1 MFGIPNC
8 YIEMFGSIN
17 SWVQM
22 FGVKDIEIIDFSFSK
37 HWNSGL
43 RLFFSKH
50 WNYRFSAFPKIG
62 IQDFGF
68 YKHGNSTELMNSNVW
83 NSNFSNSTVES
94 PAEAWVLC
102 CTRTIVTVVPTDR
115 LTNVLRIFQSS
126 PPGQQAHKPLSH
138 VHQWVNMV
146 NSLKDNLEKYS
157 FVPWV
162 EHFGEGTTPLGL
174 IFR

>member
-1 MFGIPNC
+1 MFGIQ
-8 YIEMFGSIN
+8 IFQI
-17 SWVQM
+17 
-22 FGVKDIEIIDFSFSK
+22 
-37 HWNSGL
+37 L
-43 RLFFSKH
+43 LF
-50 WNYRFSAFPKIG
+50 
-62 IQDFGF
+62 
-68 YKHGNSTELMNSNVW
+68 
-83 NSNFSNSTVES
+83 ES

-102 CTRTIVTVVPTDR
+102 CTHTIVTVVPTDR

-157 FVPWV
+157 YVPWV

>member
-1 MFGIPNC
+1 MFGIQ
-8 YIEMFGSIN
+8 IFRI
-17 SWVQM
+17 
-22 FGVKDIEIIDFSFSK
+22 
-37 HWNSGL
+37 L
-43 RLFFSKH
+43 LF
-50 WNYRFSAFPKIG
+50 
-62 IQDFGF
+62 
-68 YKHGNSTELMNSNVW
+68 
-83 NSNFSNSTVES
+83 ES

-102 CTRTIVTVVPTDR
+102 CTHTIVTVVPTDR

-157 FVPWV
+157 YVPWV